1 MNELVEFLRAR
12 YGMAAQGAAALP
24 HAIGNIQSL
33 WSPDRLLADVDA
45 KLRVVGLMAVIIEG
59 YDRRHSGNVQ
69 TKEHPSVRHNAEHAL
84 RLLALPFADHK
95 DYRPEWR
102 LP

>member
-33 WSPDRLLADVDA
+33 WSPDRLLTDVDA
-45 KLRVVGLMAVIIEG
+45 KLRVVE
-59 YDRRHSGNVQ
+59 
-69 TKEHPSVRHNAEHAL
+69 ECVRTLDFEDHGHALANDVL

-95 DYRPEWR
+95 DYQESWRP
-102 LP
+102 

>member
-45 KLRVVGLMAVIIEG
+45 KLRVVE
-59 YDRRHSGNVQ
+59 
-69 TKEHPSVRHNAEHAL
+69 ECVRTLDFEDHGHALANDVL

-95 DYRPEWR
+95 DYQESWRP
-102 LP
+102 